1 MASSLLR
8 PTNQAHKQRPASV
21 AMNVAWQRERRRT
34 TVTTSLASL
43 ADRALHSEFDQ
54 GSSTVVDEFYDCAH
68 RRCNRSS
75 IGGAWP
81 CGQNSQP
88 KPDCHQRHRLVPRGG
103 RRGLLVLSAG
113 PLAYPYGATHRQ
125 VVASSLDSARVPFRG
140 TNRGLEGFGK
150 PDTGRG

>member
-1 MASSLLR
+1 MVLALR
-8 PTNQAHKQRPASV
+8 PESSAQARLPPTA
-21 AMNVAWQRERRRT
+21 
-34 TVTTSLASL
+34 
-43 ADRALHSEFDQ
+43 
-54 GSSTVVDEFYDCAH
+54 
-68 RRCNRSS
+68 
-75 IGGAWP
+75 P
-81 CGQNSQP
+81 
-88 KPDCHQRHRLVPRGG
+88 LVPRGG